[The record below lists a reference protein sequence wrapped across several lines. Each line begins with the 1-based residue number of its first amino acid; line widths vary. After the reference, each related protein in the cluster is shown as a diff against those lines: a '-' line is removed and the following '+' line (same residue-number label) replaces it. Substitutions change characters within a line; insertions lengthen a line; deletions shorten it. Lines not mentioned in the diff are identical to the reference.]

1 MLDMLREDLLERL
14 NRLDED
20 ASLMF
25 DGNER
30 FHLVIVGG
38 AALIL
43 LEHISRATSDV
54 DAISASC
61 EILELLQKYDINCR
75 VQTYINNFPYNYE
88 DRLVPL
94 HVGGRKIDFYSASL
108 EDIVIAKLY
117 SARAADIWDVENVE
131 IVKAIDWKLLEKLA
145 SEADE
150 ARASA
155 LSDRCYANFK
165 ANYNDYVRRFR
176 K

>member
-1 MLDMLREDLLERL
+1 MLREDLLDRL

-38 AALIL
+38 SALIL
-43 LEHISRATSDV
+43 HERILRATHDV
-54 DAISASC
+54 DAISASR
-61 EILELLQKYDINCR
+61 EILELIEKYDINCR
-75 VQTYINNFPYNYE
+75 VQIYINNFPYNYE

-94 HVGGRKIDFYSASL
+94 DVGGRKIDFFMASL
-108 EDIVIAKLY
+108 EDIVISKLY
-117 SARAADIWDVENVE
+117 SIRPADIRDVEDEKVIE
-131 IVKAIDWKLLEKLA
+131 AIDWQLLEKLA
-145 SEADE
+145 VEE
-150 ARASA
+150 NETRASA
-155 LSDRCYANFK
+155 LNARCYADFK
-165 ANYNDYVRRFR
+165 ACYDDYVRRFR